1 MAPDKLDATNATA
14 KSTIPGKTAARVVR
28 EKLLAIHGVRARIV
42 LLEDIKVLAA
52 TMDLHAPPA
61 PVVSTVKIQVPL
73 VVILV
78 QVESSPQLQVP
89 RVANFATTV
98 NTSSQTKV
106 VVPTVDL
113 ENTTRIL
120 VVPRPALSVPTVRVG
135 ST

>member
-1 MAPDKLDATNATA
+1 
-14 KSTIPGKTAARVVR
+14 
-28 EKLLAIHGVRARIV
+28 
-42 LLEDIKVLAA
+42 
-52 TMDLHAPPA
+52 MDLHAPPA

-98 NTSSQTKV
+98 NTSSQIKV

>member
-1 MAPDKLDATNATA
+1 
-14 KSTIPGKTAARVVR
+14 
-28 EKLLAIHGVRARIV
+28 
-42 LLEDIKVLAA
+42 
-52 TMDLHAPPA
+52 MDLHAPPA

-98 NTSSQTKV
+98 NTSSQIKV

-120 VVPRPALSVPTVRVG
+120 VVPRPALSVPTVRVD